1 MWNASNALAICR
13 VVFATA
19 VATMCKVKLSVWRLV
34 KMSGPTGQHWA
45 PSQHLTNL
53 HSSFYRAGAE
63 PEIHATYP
71 NTTTLTHINSGRDT
85 AKAQENRGWN
95 ILSMSG
101 LDTALLMDGGPT
113 CESSSQ
119 LQTDHTEWY
128 WQSFPP
134 WSVKSQ
140 RGLFIRRTAISSFS
154 IQSICR
160 KPAQRLCKVRRA

>member
-19 VATMCKVKLSVWRLV
+19 AAVAPTTMCKVKLSVWRLV
-34 KMSGPTGQHWA
+34 KMSGPTGQHRA
-45 PSQHLTNL
+45 PSQRLTNL

-63 PEIHATYP
+63 PEIHATCP
-71 NTTTLTHINSGRDT
+71 NTTTLAHINIDRDT

-95 ILSMSG
+95 IPSMSG
-101 LDTALLMDGGPT
+101 LDTALLTG
-113 CESSSQ
+113 ELSSQ
-119 LQTDHTEWY
+119 LQTDRRAERY

-134 WSVKSQ
+134 WSVENK
-140 RGLFIRRTAISSFS
+140 RGLFIRRTPISSFS
-154 IQSICR
+154 IQSIWR